1 MGFGDGFFQF
11 VFWGEWGQYG
21 VFIVHIQDISNCKI
35 YSTLQV

>member
-21 VFIVHIQDISNCKI
+21 VFHSSHTRYFK
-35 YSTLQV
+35 L